1 MSEQKQTKELEVV
14 KKDITVQ
21 VLEKVNSFQ
30 EAGELTLPKNYSV
43 ENALKSAYLVLSE
56 TVDKDKKPV
65 LESCSKTSIAQSL
78 LSMVTWGLSP
88 IKNQVYFIPY
98 GGKLQ
103 ISKSYLGNIAIA
115 KRVAG
120 VKEVRAN
127 VIYDGDDFDY
137 EIDVNTGR
145 LRILKHK
152 PDFANIDETKLKGA
166 YAIVIYNDGTTSV
179 EVMNMKQIRTAW
191 EQGQSKGN
199 SPAHN
204 KFGSEMMKKT
214 VINRALK
221 LIIGSSDDSGLY
233 DDKEEEI
240 IRPTTENLVSS
251 EIEQHA
257 NEELIDFQDVTE
269 DEVMEMPEPELVQEE
284 DVKPEPKKSAV
295 NQPSMDF

>member
-1 MSEQKQTKELEVV
+1 MTTQKTTDVEKV
-14 KKDITVQ
+14 KKDITVK
-21 VLEKVNSFQ
+21 VLEKINVFKEQ
-30 EAGELTLPKNYSV
+30 GELTLPKDYSP
-43 ENALKSAYLVLSE
+43 ENALKSAYLILSE
-56 TVDKDKKPV
+56 TVDKDKNPV
-65 LESCSKTSIAQSL
+65 LESCSQGSIANAL

-127 VIYDGDDFDY
+127 CIYDGDDFDY

-152 PDFANIDETKLKGA
+152 PSFENIDNTKIKGA
-166 YAIVIYNDGTTSV
+166 YAVVIYNDNSTSV
-179 EVMNMKQIRTAW
+179 EVMNMKQIRTSW

-199 SPAHN
+199 SPAHS
-204 KFGSEMMKKT
+204 KFGDEMAKKT

-221 LIIGSSDDSGLY
+221 TVIGSSSDAGLY
-233 DDKEEEI
+233 EDNEVVK
-240 IRPTTENLVSS
+240 PTTENLVKQEIEDYANS
-251 EIEQHA
+251 EI
-257 NEELIDFQDVTE
+257 IDFEEVEEVVE
-269 DEVMEMPEPELVQEE
+269 DEVVETPTTDETPEV
-284 DVKPEPKKSAV
+284 KKSGM
-295 NQPSMDF
+295 QPSMDF

>member
-1 MSEQKQTKELEVV
+1 MTTQKTTDVEKV
-14 KKDITVQ
+14 KKDITVK
-21 VLEKVNSFQ
+21 VLEKINVFKEQ
-30 EAGELTLPKNYSV
+30 GELTLPKDYSP
-43 ENALKSAYLVLSE
+43 ENALKSAYLILSE
-56 TVDKDKKPV
+56 TVDKDKNPV
-65 LESCSKTSIAQSL
+65 LESCSQGSIANAL

-127 VIYDGDDFDY
+127 CIYDGDDFDY

-152 PDFANIDETKLKGA
+152 PSFENIDNTKIKGA
-166 YAIVIYNDGTTSV
+166 YAVVIYNDNSTSV
-179 EVMNMKQIRTAW
+179 EVMNMKQIRTSW

-199 SPAHN
+199 SPAHS
-204 KFGSEMMKKT
+204 KFGDEMAKKT

-221 LIIGSSDDSGLY
+221 TVIGSSSDAGLY
-233 DDKEEEI
+233 EDNEVVK
-240 IRPTTENLVSS
+240 PTTENLVKQ
-251 EIEQHA
+251 EIEDYA
-257 NEELIDFQDVTE
+257 NSEVIDFEEVEEFVE
-269 DEVMEMPEPELVQEE
+269 DEVSETPTTDETPEV
-284 DVKPEPKKSAV
+284 KKSGM
-295 NQPSMDF
+295 QPSMDF

>member
-1 MSEQKQTKELEVV
+1 MTTQKTTDVEKV
-14 KKDITVQ
+14 KKDITVK
-21 VLEKVNSFQ
+21 VLEKINVFKEQ
-30 EAGELTLPKNYSV
+30 GELTLPKDYSP
-43 ENALKSAYLVLSE
+43 ENALKSAYLILSE
-56 TVDKDKKPV
+56 TVDKDKNPV
-65 LESCSKTSIAQSL
+65 LESCSQGSIANAL

-127 VIYDGDDFDY
+127 CIYDGDDFDY

-152 PDFANIDETKLKGA
+152 PSFENIDNTKIKGA
-166 YAIVIYNDGTTSV
+166 YAVVIYNDNSTSV
-179 EVMNMKQIRTAW
+179 EVMNMKQIRTSW

-199 SPAHN
+199 SPAHS
-204 KFGSEMMKKT
+204 KFGDEMAKKT

-221 LIIGSSDDSGLY
+221 IVIGSSSDAGLY
-233 DDKEEEI
+233 EDNEVVK
-240 IRPTTENLVSS
+240 PTTENLVKQ
-251 EIEQHA
+251 EIEDYA
-257 NEELIDFQDVTE
+257 NSEVIDFEDVEEVIE
-269 DEVMEMPEPELVQEE
+269 DEVAETPTTEETPEV
-284 DVKPEPKKSAV
+284 KKSGM
-295 NQPSMDF
+295 QPSMDF

>member
-1 MSEQKQTKELEVV
+1 MTTQKTTDVEKV
-14 KKDITVQ
+14 KKDITVK
-21 VLEKVNSFQ
+21 VLEKINVFKEQ
-30 EAGELTLPKNYSV
+30 GELTLPKDYSP
-43 ENALKSAYLVLSE
+43 ENALKSAYLILSE
-56 TVDKDKKPV
+56 TVDKDKNPV
-65 LESCSKTSIAQSL
+65 LESCSQGSIANAL

-127 VIYDGDDFDY
+127 CIYDGDDFDY

-152 PDFANIDETKLKGA
+152 PSFENIDNTKIKGA
-166 YAIVIYNDGTTSV
+166 YAVVIYNDNSTSV
-179 EVMNMKQIRTAW
+179 EVMNMKQIRTSW

-199 SPAHN
+199 SPAHS
-204 KFGSEMMKKT
+204 KFGDEMAKKT

-221 LIIGSSDDSGLY
+221 TVIGSSSDAGLY
-233 DDKEEEI
+233 EDNEVVK
-240 IRPTTENLVSS
+240 PTTENLVKQ
-251 EIEQHA
+251 EIEDYA
-257 NEELIDFQDVTE
+257 NSEVIDFEEVEEVVE
-269 DEVMEMPEPELVQEE
+269 DEVVETPTTDETPEV
-284 DVKPEPKKSAV
+284 KKSGM
-295 NQPSMDF
+295 QPSMDF